1 MSLPPSTQAF
11 PPEDEDI
18 NIEQLNETDA
28 PEIAKLLALVW
39 PQAKHI
45 PLAWRQKRVITAEA
59 VVNEMSK
66 GICYFGARLD
76 GYLVGFYKIVET
88 PEGLLGE
95 HQTVHPNYRHRG
107 LVRAMYRQFIA
118 YAQKIQAPGNLCNI
132 LQDHQ
137 TMRALVESFGF
148 IPKGAPYEQAPG
160 MMVQL
165 YFRSLHQNDS

>member
-1 MSLPPSTQAF
+1 MSLPPSPQAF

-18 NIEQLNETDA
+18 HIEQLNEADA
-28 PEIAKLLALVW
+28 QEIATLLSLVW

-45 PLAWRQKRVITAEA
+45 PLAWRQQRVLSANA
-59 VVNEMSK
+59 LVDEMRQ
-66 GICYFGARLD
+66 GIRYFGARLD
-76 GYLVGFYKIVET
+76 GHIVGFYKIVET

-95 HQTVHPNYRHRG
+95 HQTVHPDYRHRG

-118 YAQKIQAPGNLCNI
+118 YAQKHQAPGNLCNI
-132 LQDHQ
+132 LQDHH

-148 IPKGAPYEQAPG
+148 KPKGAPYEQAPG

-165 YFRSLHQNDS
+165 YFRPLHQNDS